1 MSETIRQLDSVK
13 RTAST
18 GGEYWMARDVMATL
32 GYANWANFLSAIDRA
47 RASCAASGVGPEN
60 HFAATNKMVE
70 IGMNGDAAKPEIA
83 DAQRYFAIQTRNNEI
98 ANQLSD
104 DESRCL
110 LEIGSRMETKD
121 LVARPKRRAF

>member
-1 MSETIRQLDSVK
+1 
-13 RTAST
+13 
-18 GGEYWMARDVMATL
+18 MARDVMATL

-70 IGMNGDAAKPEIA
+70 IGSGTKRKVEDWFLTRYACYLIAMNGDAAKPEIA